1 MAKLQREQERAMFAK
16 KRSKKGLSSISFNLR
31 TPSRNVR
38 EQIKQRHIDSD
49 GMFSQKNARHNDN
62 LEKIRLDSIG
72 ILNVKKNQFVLK
84 GVSPTDNKMI
94 TKVVALKN

>member
-1 MAKLQREQERAMFAK
+1 MAKLQRERERAMFAK
-16 KRSKKGLSSISFNLR
+16 KQGKNRLSSINFNLR

-38 EQIKQRHIDSD
+38 EQIKQRHIDSN
-49 GMFSQKNARHNDN
+49 GMFSQKNLRHNGN
-62 LEKIRLDSIG
+62 MEKVRLDGIG